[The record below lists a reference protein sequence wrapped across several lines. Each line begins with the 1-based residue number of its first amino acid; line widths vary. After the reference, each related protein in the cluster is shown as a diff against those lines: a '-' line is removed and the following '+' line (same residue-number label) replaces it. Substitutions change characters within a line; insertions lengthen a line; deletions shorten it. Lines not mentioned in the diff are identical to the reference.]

1 MEELIIEQ
9 ATAVSQADVA
19 VIAALGDV
27 LHRAG
32 TTAPTTP
39 TTHDTAAMDALR
51 QALEAVIAAE
61 NQTLLLARLD
71 GKVVGMATLALLVGP
86 IAGRK
91 IYLDDF
97 VTDPSVQGKGVGSR
111 LWDAML
117 SWGQQHG
124 AAKLTFTSNPKRQ
137 AAHRFYLH
145 KGATIYN
152 TTVFEKTI
160 EQKSEL

>member
-1 MEELIIEQ
+1 
-9 ATAVSQADVA
+9 
-19 VIAALGDV
+19 
-27 LHRAG
+27 
-32 TTAPTTP
+32 
-39 TTHDTAAMDALR
+39 MDALR

-71 GKVVGMATLALLVGP
+71 GRVVGMATLALLVGP

-160 EQKSEL
+160 E

>member
-19 VIAALGDV
+19 AIAALGDV
-27 LHRAG
+27 LHQAG

-97 VTDPSVQGKGVGSR
+97 VADPTIQGRGVGSQ
-111 LWDAML
+111 LWDAIID
-117 SWGQQHG
+117 WGREQG
-124 AAKLTFTSNPKRQ
+124 ALKLEFTSRPERE
-137 AAHRFYLH
+137 AAQQFYLK
-145 KGATIYN
+145 KGAVVRSTN
-152 TTVFEKTI
+152 AFAK
-160 EQKSEL
+160 EL

>member
-1 MEELIIEQ
+1 
-9 ATAVSQADVA
+9 
-19 VIAALGDV
+19 
-27 LHRAG
+27 
-32 TTAPTTP
+32 
-39 TTHDTAAMDALR
+39 
-51 QALEAVIAAE
+51 
-61 NQTLLLARLD
+61 
-71 GKVVGMATLALLVGP
+71 VVGMATLALLVGP

>member
-19 VIAALGDV
+19 AIAALGDV
-27 LHRAG
+27 LRQAG

-39 TTHDTAAMDALR
+39 STPDAAAIDALH
-51 QALEAVIAAE
+51 QALEVVIAAE

-117 SWGQQHG
+117 SWGRQHG
-124 AAKLTFTSNPKRQ
+124 ATKLTFTSNPKRQ

-160 EQKSEL
+160 E

>member
-19 VIAALGDV
+19 AIAALGDV
-27 LHRAG
+27 LHQAG

-39 TTHDTAAMDALR
+39 TASDAAAMDALR

-117 SWGQQHG
+117 SWGRQHGEHG

-152 TTVFEKTI
+152 TTVFEKII
-160 EQKSEL
+160 E

>member
-19 VIAALGDV
+19 AIAALGDV
-27 LHRAG
+27 LHQAG
-32 TTAPTTP
+32 TTVPTTP
-39 TTHDTAAMDALR
+39 TTPTTPDAAAIDALR
-51 QALEAVIAAE
+51 QALEAVIATE

-97 VTDPSVQGKGVGSR
+97 VTDPSVQGKRVGSR

-124 AAKLTFTSNPKRQ
+124 ATKLTFTSNPKRQ

-152 TTVFEKTI
+152 TTVFEKII
-160 EQKSEL
+160 E

>member
-19 VIAALGDV
+19 AIAALGDV
-27 LHRAG
+27 LHQAG

-51 QALEAVIAAE
+51 QALEVVIAAE
-61 NQTLLLARLD
+61 NQVLLLARLD

-97 VTDPSVQGKGVGSR
+97 VTDPSVQGKGGWLAAVGC
-111 LWDAML
+111 DAEL
-117 SWGQQHG
+117 GS
-124 AAKLTFTSNPKRQ
+124 AAWCDQ
-137 AAHRFYLH
+137 AHLH
-145 KGATIYN
+145 L
-152 TTVFEKTI
+152 
-160 EQKSEL
+160 QP

>member
-19 VIAALGDV
+19 AIAVLGDV
-27 LHRAG
+27 LHQAG

-51 QALEAVIAAE
+51 QALEAVIAAK
-61 NQTLLLARLD
+61 NQVLLLARLN

-97 VTDPSVQGKGVGSR
+97 VTDPSR

-124 AAKLTFTSNPKRQ
+124 ATKLTFTSNPKRQ

-152 TTVFEKTI
+152 TTVFEKII
-160 EQKSEL
+160 E

>member
-1 MEELIIEQ
+1 
-9 ATAVSQADVA
+9 
-19 VIAALGDV
+19 
-27 LHRAG
+27 
-32 TTAPTTP
+32 
-39 TTHDTAAMDALR
+39 MDALR
-51 QALEAVIAAE
+51 QALEAVIATE

-71 GKVVGMATLALLVGP
+71 GKVVGMATLVLLVGP
-86 IAGRK
+86 IAGCK

-124 AAKLTFTSNPKRQ
+124 ATKLTFTSNPKRQ
-137 AAHRFYLH
+137 TAHRFYLH

-152 TTVFEKTI
+152 TTVFEKMI
-160 EQKSEL
+160 E

>member
-19 VIAALGDV
+19 AIAALGDV
-27 LHRAG
+27 LRQAG

-39 TTHDTAAMDALR
+39 TTPTTPDAAAIDALR

-61 NQTLLLARLD
+61 NQMLLLARLD

-124 AAKLTFTSNPKRQ
+124 ATKLTFTSNPKRQ

-160 EQKSEL
+160 E

>member
-19 VIAALGDV
+19 AIAALGDV
-27 LHRAG
+27 LHQAG

-39 TTHDTAAMDALR
+39 TASDAAAMDALR

-117 SWGQQHG
+117 SWGRQHGEHG

-160 EQKSEL
+160 E